1 NPASLPPGIS
11 QSGVGEISGTPTTTG
26 NFSVSVQLE
35 DASAKKVSRTLSLQ
49 IVPSGVRNDSISNA
63 TPISNGTIHA
73 SISPYDSSG
82 SDTDYYRLSAA
93 SGAIVKVE
101 LPDDPT
107 SPLDPIVEIVDAN
120 GARLMSCSD
129 TSAGPFSGA
138 CIGDFEDDPPV
149 LPSPLLFFQAS
160 AASTPTTFFVHV
172 LDWRGDARPDMLYDL
187 KISRAN

>member
-1 NPASLPPGIS
+1 NLSLTINAVPLSIITSLLPPGTVNHFYKVTLAGEGGAIPYSWTINRASLPPGIS
-11 QSGVGEISGTPTTTG
+11 QSGVGEITGTPTTTG
-26 NFSVSVQLE
+26 NFSASLQLE
-35 DASAKKVSRTLSLQ
+35 DASAKKVSSILSLQ

-107 SPLDPIVEIVDAN
+107 SPLDPIVE
-120 GARLMSCSD
+120 
-129 TSAGPFSGA
+129 
-138 CIGDFEDDPPV
+138 
-149 LPSPLLFFQAS
+149 
-160 AASTPTTFFVHV
+160 
-172 LDWRGDARPDMLYDL
+172 
-187 KISRAN
+187 